1 MKYFI
6 YKFKREVNRIKQQ
19 VKALIEFFYEPFLR
33 WHYDK
38 HRTNKLT
45 VLDGEISSNTNKIAI
60 FLIFQPNGIAPSIIH
75 TCKHF
80 VSQGYLPLVVSNS
93 ALLSVD
99 LDNLKRTS
107 WKVLIRPNF
116 GYDFGGYRDGIWLLN
131 TLNISPEFLIIINDS
146 IWFPIFEDDQTINKM
161 ENAPADFVGALQ
173 VDQSRSVKNRRFKP
187 PFMGSFFWLF
197 KEPALSN
204 PAFHAFWNQYKITS
218 NKYKTIRRGE
228 RLFSKVMNDNQIQ
241 SHAMF
246 SRAMLDQLI
255 LGMTS
260 SELLDV
266 LKNLCA
272 VDDGLIF
279 KQKQCIRSF
288 RDDSNWKTDA
298 INLIFDLTD
307 KQNILASAPIVAIQ
321 HFGVSYI
328 KKSGDYSNLIAMA
341 KIYEQIK
348 TQEKNGIFDFIKIE
362 MRSRLINQ

>member
-1 MKYFI
+1 MKYFN

-19 VKALIEFFYEPFLR
+19 IKALIEFFYEPFLR

-38 HRTNKLT
+38 HRSNKLT
-45 VLDGEISSNTNKIAI
+45 VMDGEISSNTNKIAI
-60 FLIFQPNGIAPSIIH
+60 FLIFQPNGISTSIIH

-93 ALLSVD
+93 PLHSVD
-99 LDNLKRTS
+99 LDNLKKTS
-107 WKVLIRPNF
+107 WKILIRPNF
-116 GYDFGGYRDGIWLLN
+116 GYDFGGYRDGIWLLS
-131 TLNISPEFLIIINDS
+131 TLNVSPEFLIIINDS
-146 IWFPIFEDDQTINKM
+146 IWFPIFEDDLTINKM

-187 PFMGSFFWLF
+187 PFMGSFFWLL

-255 LGMTS
+255 LGMTAL
-260 SELLDV
+260 ELLDV
-266 LKNLCA
+266 IKNLCA
-272 VDDGLIF
+272 VDDILIF
-279 KQKQCIRSF
+279 RQRQCIKNF
-288 RDDSNWKTDA
+288 RNDSNWKTDG

-328 KKSGDYSNLIAMA
+328 KKSTDYSNLIAMR
-341 KIYEQIK
+341 KILSQIESNK
-348 TQEKNGIFDFIKIE
+348 LNNIVTTVAIE
-362 MRSRLINQ
+362 LKLIL